1 MELLNKILAKFKRG
15 KGADVGVYGSDVGEN
30 GGGNGADAGGNS
42 ALRKSDESRSALAG
56 GEVDFLKKIS
66 KAGNKKRKDVIYGV
80 YDNKSDSI
88 TERFNDFLV
97 DHSSVSIKEK
107 SYFFHMLA
115 VMVDA
120 GIPVVHA
127 LKAYAGRT
135 SNERFAR
142 VLKTIAYNSEHGF
155 SLSDAMVGFQDVF
168 TEVEIG
174 VIKSGEAV
182 GKLDV
187 MLFKLSDQVG
197 RDHDLRMKLWGA
209 SFYPLSVLAIL
220 LIVGVAMLVWVF
232 PTLLNLLSEG
242 GVGFGDLPLSTRIL
256 MHVNNFVTGYYWL
269 ILLAIFGMYG
279 LFKAY
284 TSTDA
289 GATAWDY
296 VKIRLP
302 AIGLLLRRYYV
313 LQFVSLMGVL
323 MEAGLPVIQCLE
335 ITANAIPNR
344 IFKLKIRDIVENVKK
359 GGKISESISDTEFLF
374 PPEVVEMLRVG
385 ESTAS
390 LGKVSEKVSV
400 QYQMEIDHSLKKLT
414 SIFEPVMILLVGVF
428 VAVLAL
434 AVMSPIFNLGST
446 IS

>member
-1 MELLNKILAKFKRG
+1 MEFFKKIFG
-15 KGADVGVYGSDVGEN
+15 KSEASEKKVDTDVDGDSGVIGLDS
-30 GGGNGADAGGNS
+30 
-42 ALRKSDESRSALAG
+42 

-66 KAGNKKRKDVIYGV
+66 KVGKKNRKDVIYGV
-80 YDNKSDSI
+80 YDSKADSL
-88 TERFNDFLV
+88 TERFNDFMI
-97 DHSSVSIKEK
+97 DHSKVSIKEK

-127 LKAYAGRT
+127 LKAYASRT
-135 SNERFAR
+135 TNEKFAR
-142 VLKTIAYNSEHGF
+142 VLNTIAYNSEHGF
-155 SLSDAMVGFQDVF
+155 SLSDAMLSFQDVF
-168 TEVEIG
+168 TDVEIG

-197 RDHDLRMKLWGA
+197 RSNDLRMKLWGA
-209 SFYPLSVLAIL
+209 SFYPLAVFAIL
-220 LIVGVAMLVWVF
+220 VLVAVAMLVWVF

-242 GVGFGDLPLSTRIL
+242 GVGFDKLPLATRVLIN
-256 MHVNNFVTGYYWL
+256 VNTAVTGYWWA
-269 ILLAIFGMYG
+269 ILLVVFGIYG

-289 GATAWDY
+289 GATMWDY
-296 VKIRLP
+296 IKLRTP
-302 AIGLLLRRYYV
+302 AVGLLLRRYYV
-313 LQFVSLMGVL
+313 LQFVSLLGVL

-335 ITANAIPNR
+335 ITANSIPNR
-344 IFKLKIRDIVENVKK
+344 IWKLKIRDVVENVRQ
-359 GGKISESISDTEFLF
+359 GGKISESVSDTEFLF

-385 ESTAS
+385 EGTAS
-390 LGKVSEKVSV
+390 LGKVAEKVSV
-400 QYQMEIDHSLKKLT
+400 QYQMEIDHSLKALT
-414 SIFEPVMILLVGVF
+414 SVFEPAMILLVGVF

-434 AVMSPIFNLGST
+434 AIMSPIFNLGST

>member
-1 MELLNKILAKFKRG
+1 MEFFKKIFGKAKSAG
-15 KGADVGVYGSDVGEN
+15 DVAATVKPESSGVVEFAAGEI
-30 GGGNGADAGGNS
+30 
-42 ALRKSDESRSALAG
+42 
-56 GEVDFLKKIS
+56 DFLKKIS
-66 KAGNKKRKDVIYGV
+66 KVGKKNKKDVIYGV
-80 YDNKSDSI
+80 YDNKADSLS
-88 TERFNDFLV
+88 ERFNDFMI
-97 DHSSVSIKEK
+97 DHSKVSIKEK

-127 LKAYAGRT
+127 LRAYASRT
-135 SNERFAR
+135 KNERFAR
-142 VLKTIAYNSEHGF
+142 VLNTIAYNSEHGF
-155 SLSDAMVGFQDVF
+155 SLSDAMVSFQDVF
-168 TEVEIG
+168 TDVEIG

-197 RDHDLRMKLWGA
+197 RSNDLRMKLWGA
-209 SFYPLSVLAIL
+209 SFYPLAVLSIL
-220 LIVGVAMLVWVF
+220 VLVAVAMLVWVF
-232 PTLLNLLSEG
+232 PTLLNLLRDG
-242 GVGFGDLPLSTRIL
+242 GVSVEDLPLATRVL
-256 MHVNNFVTGYYWL
+256 MYVNNAVTGYWWG
-269 ILLAIFGMYG
+269 ILLVIFGVFG

-289 GATAWDY
+289 GATSWDY
-296 VKIRLP
+296 VKLRIP
-302 AIGLLLRRYYV
+302 AVGLLLRRYYV
-313 LQFVSLMGVL
+313 LQFVSLLGVL

-335 ITANAIPNR
+335 ITANSIPNR
-344 IFKLKIRDIVENVKK
+344 IWKLKIRDVVENVRR

-385 ESTAS
+385 EGTAS
-390 LGKVSEKVSV
+390 IGKVAEKVSV
-400 QYQMEIDHSLKKLT
+400 QYQMEIDHSLKALT
-414 SIFEPVMILLVGVF
+414 SVFEPVMILLVGVF